1 MISIIQKHKIHPTL
15 VSRLRRYCSKIL
27 NYLKIEDKNL
37 TIILLNNLDISALNK
52 KYFNK
57 DKPTNV
63 IAFPFEDSDNLGEI
77 YISVETAIAEASEWE
92 VSLFFEIC
100 YLVIHAVLH
109 LLGYDHLASEKD
121 EEIMENKEIEI
132 VQNLNLNIWR
142 KPTL

>member
-63 IAFPFEDSDNLGEI
+63 IAFPFEDNNNLGEI